1 MPKRVRLSEKVL
13 RDAIP
18 AEGRD
23 YQIFD
28 DNVRGFAA
36 CIYRG
41 GGRAFTLDYRHAGRQ
56 RRMTFARWPEWSVSA
71 ARDRARE
78 LRRDVDLGRDPLA
91 ERDQSREA
99 PRVQDLIDR
108 YLKEHV
114 TRLSDLNAAD
124 QKSMMTKLIAPH
136 WGKKLVTDITRTDVE
151 KLLAKIAEGRARPH
165 KARPNN
171 RARKLQGPKPTP
183 VRANRVGEAL
193 RKMFNL
199 AVEWGMCKENPAS
212 GFYRRV
218 ENPRERFLTREE
230 IDRLSA
236 ALDADPDQRAAGII
250 RICMLTGARVGEVR
264 QARFEQF
271 NLELGIWSK
280 PAATTKQRKVHRV
293 PISEDVAAII
303 RQRQLLV
310 PRGNPWLFPGDVPGQ
325 PVKEIRRFWQRIQKA
340 AGIED
345 ARIHD
350 LQAAGPYSDADDAP
364 LRPPARRTA
373 ARRARC
379 RGQCGPATAEGGSRS
394 GTGSEIRLIGP
405 PRHALS
411 LVLVNARQTGVI
423 RRRMERSSGTS
434 LPSECATNQ
443 SCISATS
450 SPCEAGTPR
459 S

>member
-1 MPKRVRLSEKVL
+1 MPSRIRLTEKVL

-28 DNVRGFAA
+28 DDIRGFAA

-41 GGRAFTLDYRHAGRQ
+41 GGRAFTFDYRHAGRQ
-56 RRMTFARWPEWSVSA
+56 RRMTFARSPEWSVTA

-78 LRRDVDLGRDPLA
+78 LRREVDLGHDPLA
-91 ERDQSREA
+91 ERDQIREA

-114 TRLSDLNAAD
+114 TRLSTMNAAD
-124 QKSMMTKLIAPH
+124 QKSMVAKLIAPH
-136 WGKKLVTDITRTDVE
+136 WGKKLVTEITKAEVG
-151 KLLAKIAEGRARPH
+151 KLLEKIAEGRARPH
-165 KARPNN
+165 KAKPNN

-183 VRANRVGEAL
+183 VRANRVGEVL

-199 AVEWGMCKENPAS
+199 AIEWGWREDNPAN
-212 GFYRRV
+212 GFYRRI
-218 ENPRERFLTREE
+218 ESPRERFLTKGE
-230 IDRLSA
+230 IDRLA
-236 ALDADPDQRAAGII
+236 AVLDADPDQRAAGII

-293 PISEDVAAII
+293 PISEDVAAIV
-303 RQRQLLV
+303 RQRNLLV
-310 PRGNPWLFPGDVPGQ
+310 PKGNPWLFPGDVPGQ
-325 PVKEIRRFWQRIQKA
+325 PVKEIRRFWLRVQKE

-350 LQAAGPYSDADDAP
+350 LRHTFASLLVNGGASLEMIGKLLGHTQMQTTQRYAHLLDAP
-364 LRPPARRTA
+364 LRAGLDA
-373 ARRARC
+373 VASA
-379 RGQCGPATAEGGSRS
+379 
-394 GTGSEIRLIGP
+394 IR
-405 PRHALS
+405 PRLKVVQDQVPDRKFA
-411 LVLVNARQTGVI
+411 
-423 RRRMERSSGTS
+423 
-434 LPSECATNQ
+434 
-443 SCISATS
+443 
-450 SPCEAGTPR
+450 
-459 S
+459 

>member
-1 MPKRVRLSEKVL
+1 MPSRIRLTEKVL

-28 DNVRGFAA
+28 DDIRGFAA

-41 GGRAFTLDYRHAGRQ
+41 GGRAFTFDYRHAGRQ
-56 RRMTFARWPEWSVSA
+56 RRMTFARSPEWSVTA

-78 LRRDVDLGRDPLA
+78 LRREVDLGHDPLA
-91 ERDQSREA
+91 ERDQIREA

-114 TRLSDLNAAD
+114 TRLSTMNAAD
-124 QKSMMTKLIAPH
+124 QKSMVAKLIAPH
-136 WGKKLVTDITRTDVE
+136 WGKKLVTEITKAEVG
-151 KLLAKIAEGRARPH
+151 KLLEKIAEGRARPH
-165 KARPNN
+165 KAKPNN

-183 VRANRVGEAL
+183 VRANRVGEVL

-199 AVEWGMCKENPAS
+199 AIEWGWREDNPAN

-218 ENPRERFLTREE
+218 ESPRERFLTKGE
-230 IDRLSA
+230 IDRLA
-236 ALDADPDQRAAGII
+236 AVLDADPDQRAAGII

-293 PISEDVAAII
+293 PISEDVAANV
-303 RQRQLLV
+303 RQRHLLV
-310 PRGNPWLFPGDVPGQ
+310 PKGNPWLFPGDVPGQ
-325 PVKEIRRFWQRIQKA
+325 PVKEIRRFWLRVQKE

-350 LQAAGPYSDADDAP
+350 LRHTFASLLVNGGASLEMIGKLLGHTQMQTTQRYAHLLDAP
-364 LRPPARRTA
+364 LRAGLDA
-373 ARRARC
+373 VASA
-379 RGQCGPATAEGGSRS
+379 
-394 GTGSEIRLIGP
+394 IR
-405 PRHALS
+405 PRLK
-411 LVLVNARQTGVI
+411 VVQDQVPDRK
-423 RRRMERSSGTS
+423 
-434 LPSECATNQ
+434 
-443 SCISATS
+443 SA
-450 SPCEAGTPR
+450 
-459 S
+459 

>member
-1 MPKRVRLSEKVL
+1 MPSRIRLNEKVL

-28 DNVRGFAA
+28 DDIRGFAV

-41 GGRAFTLDYRHAGRQ
+41 GGRAFTFDYRHAGRQ
-56 RRMTFARWPEWSVSA
+56 RRMTFARSPEWSVTA

-78 LRRDVDLGRDPLA
+78 LRREVDLGHDPLA
-91 ERDQSREA
+91 ERDQIREA

-114 TRLSDLNAAD
+114 TRLSTMNAAD
-124 QKSMMTKLIAPH
+124 QKSMVAKLIAPH
-136 WGKKLVTDITRTDVE
+136 WGKKLVTEITKAEVG
-151 KLLAKIAEGRARPH
+151 KLLEKIAEGRARPH
-165 KARPNN
+165 KAKPNN

-183 VRANRVGEAL
+183 VRANRVGEVL

-199 AVEWGMCKENPAS
+199 AIEWGWREDNPAN

-218 ENPRERFLTREE
+218 ESPRERFLTKGE
-230 IDRLSA
+230 IDRLA
-236 ALDADPDQRAAGII
+236 AVLDADPDQRAAGII

-293 PISEDVAAII
+293 PISEDVAAIV
-303 RQRQLLV
+303 RQRNLLV
-310 PRGNPWLFPGDVPGQ
+310 PKGNPWLFPGDVPGQ
-325 PVKEIRRFWQRIQKA
+325 PVKEIRRFWLRVQKE

-350 LQAAGPYSDADDAP
+350 LRHTFASLLVNGGASLEMIGKLLGHTQMQTTQRYAHLLDAP
-364 LRPPARRTA
+364 LRAGLDA
-373 ARRARC
+373 VASA
-379 RGQCGPATAEGGSRS
+379 
-394 GTGSEIRLIGP
+394 IR
-405 PRHALS
+405 PRLKVVQDQVPDRKFA
-411 LVLVNARQTGVI
+411 
-423 RRRMERSSGTS
+423 
-434 LPSECATNQ
+434 
-443 SCISATS
+443 
-450 SPCEAGTPR
+450 
-459 S
+459 

>member
-1 MPKRVRLSEKVL
+1 MPSRIRLTEKVL

-28 DNVRGFAA
+28 DDIRGFAV

-41 GGRAFTLDYRHAGRQ
+41 GGRAFTFDYRHAGRQ
-56 RRMTFARWPEWSVSA
+56 RRMSFARSPEWSVTA

-78 LRRDVDLGRDPLA
+78 LRREVDLGHDPLA
-91 ERDQSREA
+91 ERDQIREA

-114 TRLSDLNAAD
+114 TRLSTMNAAD
-124 QKSMMTKLIAPH
+124 QKSMVAKLIAPH
-136 WGKKLVTDITRTDVE
+136 WGKKLVTEITKAEVG
-151 KLLAKIAEGRARPH
+151 KLLEKIAEGRARPH
-165 KARPNN
+165 KAKPNN

-183 VRANRVGEAL
+183 VRANRVGEVL

-199 AVEWGMCKENPAS
+199 AIEWGWREDNPAN

-218 ENPRERFLTREE
+218 ESPRERFLTKGE
-230 IDRLSA
+230 IDRLA
-236 ALDADPDQRAAGII
+236 AVLDADPDQRAAGII

-293 PISEDVAAII
+293 PISEDVAAIV
-303 RQRQLLV
+303 RQRHLLV
-310 PRGNPWLFPGDVPGQ
+310 PKGNPWLFPGDVPGQ
-325 PVKEIRRFWQRIQKA
+325 PVKEIRRFWLRVQKE

-350 LQAAGPYSDADDAP
+350 LRHTFASLLVNGGASLEMIGKLLGHTQMQTTQRYAHLLDAP
-364 LRPPARRTA
+364 LRAGLDA
-373 ARRARC
+373 VASA
-379 RGQCGPATAEGGSRS
+379 
-394 GTGSEIRLIGP
+394 IR
-405 PRHALS
+405 PRLKVVQDQVPDRKFA
-411 LVLVNARQTGVI
+411 
-423 RRRMERSSGTS
+423 
-434 LPSECATNQ
+434 
-443 SCISATS
+443 
-450 SPCEAGTPR
+450 
-459 S
+459 